1 MNDLNSIPNAL
12 EDAAGTFRE
21 VCQKLD
27 YLENQLKKKDAFIEE
42 LKAKESDRA
51 SGQFKPFKAVLNSM
65 YGLSMTPI
73 SICGDSLDSLSWEVI
88 KNICD
93 AGAARLFFRV
103 GQTKTITLKN
113 GKDIL
118 VRIIGINHDVD
129 KNGATCLLTWETVN
143 LWEDRHAMNANC
155 SNKGGWKDSDMREWL
170 ANDVL
175 ALFPDEL
182 TRVICNTI
190 KSTTAGGTSNKMV
203 ETADKLFLLS
213 EQEVFGR
220 QIYSKGNEGH
230 WYDWYRQENTPY
242 GKKYPGGE
250 RGWRWLRSPDGSN
263 STCFCSVYST
273 GSASYDDASSSSGVS
288 FGFCI

>member
-27 YLENQLKKKDAFIEE
+27 YLENQLKKKDALIEE
-42 LKAKESDRA
+42 LKTKKPSD
-51 SGQFKPFKAVLNSM
+51 QFLPLKAVLNSV
-65 YGLSMTPI
+65 YGTQMTPI
-73 SICGDSLDSLSWEVI
+73 SICGESLNSLSWEFI

-93 AGAARLFFRV
+93 AGAAKMFFHV

-113 GKDIL
+113 GKDIM

-129 KNGATCLLTWETVN
+129 KNGASCPLTWETVN
-143 LWEDRHAMNANC
+143 LWEGRQVMNAKC
-155 SNKGGWKDSDMREWL
+155 SNKGGWEDSGMRKWL
-170 ANDVL
+170 ADYVL
-175 ALFPDEL
+175 ELLPDEL
-182 TRVICNTI
+182 SIVLCNTI
-190 KSTTAGGTSNKMV
+190 KSTTAGGTSDKMV
-203 ETADKLFLLS
+203 ETVDKLFLLS

-230 WYDWYRQENTPY
+230 WYDWYRLENVSY

-250 RGWRWLRSPDGSN
+250 CGWRWLRSPNGSN
-263 STCFCSVYST
+263 GTSFCYVNRSGIADYT
-273 GSASYDDASSSSGVS
+273 NAGNSYGVS